1 MKQCSY
7 ENKPVGRLAGC
18 GRLFL
23 LLLCVSFSFS
33 ALARTYD
40 LKGVVRSESG
50 EPVLGATVVVEGTP
64 RGVTT
69 DVNGAFTIAV
79 NSGETLL
86 VQFIGY
92 VPQKFRIGNQTT
104 LDVTLKEAANQLE
117 EVVVVGY
124 GTQKKRDVVGA
135 VEQVSGKIFEQRANP
150 SPVRSLQGQVAG
162 LNITMNDGKASRGA
176 DIKIRGA
183 VSSIGAGGSA
193 LVLVDGVEGDL
204 TAVNPDD
211 IKSISV
217 LKDASSTAVY
227 GARGAFGVVLVTT
240 KDPVKG
246 KVHINYNGSFS
257 ILNRTVEPET
267 ETNGLRWFNSY
278 MESYVGYFGKEPSS
292 INNIFPYNA
301 AWAAELAR
309 RDADPSFEKWRVN
322 SDGEYEY
329 FGNTDW
335 HKVVYRD
342 YTTGHQHNLSV
353 SGGTDV
359 ANYYLS
365 GRFFEQKDIYNA
377 GDGKFKQYNV
387 RAKGSLKLFKW
398 MRIENSTDFV
408 RRTNRQPRVSATFE
422 NRLLTIN
429 RMLEHQGY
437 PVTLVKNPD
446 GTWTNTAAYIGW
458 AGFVEG
464 DTYQDNF
471 KFDMKNTT
479 ALTVDIIKD
488 VLTFKGDFTYLY
500 NHSEQDRV
508 NNQHSYSNGPG
519 MTGIR
524 EEYSDYENRT
534 YNTNY
539 YATNATLTYSPR
551 LGDDHSLSMLAGWNV
566 EEKQYM
572 KTLAYRTGLLDS
584 SKPNFSLM
592 DGTDITLKDNGS
604 YEWGFAGAFFRV
616 NYGYKG
622 KYLVEVSG
630 RYDGSS
636 KFPSNQVWGFF
647 PSASA
652 GWRISEEGFMEGA
665 RTWLDNLKLR
675 FSVGSAGNGAVDPY
689 KYLSI
694 MSISKSSVLMDGQ
707 YFSYTAAPGM
717 QPKSLTWETA
727 TTYDLGLD
735 LDMFNGR
742 FNFTADIYRRVT
754 TDMFTPGKEIPAV
767 AGYTAPRGN
776 YASMRTDGWE
786 LSVGWRDSFK
796 AGGKDFNY
804 NLKVSVWDNL
814 SKITKYTSKK
824 GLLPTLYDN
833 NYYEG
838 MTIGEIWGYHVL
850 GLFATDAEAADWGPR
865 QTATFTNNNNEIYQ
879 AGDLKFADLDDS
891 GAVNNGDGTIYNHG
905 DLRKIGNTTPR
916 YCYGI
921 NVGFNWNGIGL
932 SMFWQGVGQRDW
944 FPAKESS
951 YFWGQYGRS
960 YGFALPWQDESHRWT
975 EENQNS
981 KAYWPRMRGYI
992 AEKAKGIMSSSNDR
1006 YIQDA
1011 SYIRLKNLTVDY
1023 TFPKKISRKIGME
1036 SLKVYFSGD
1045 NLLTFSPL
1053 KKYAKNFDPEVIGSG
1068 DQDFSSSA
1076 GKEGD
1081 GYGYPMM
1088 RSFTLGINLTF

>member
-1 MKQCSY
+1 M
-7 ENKPVGRLAGC
+7 G
-18 GRLFL
+18 
-23 LLLCVSFSFS
+23 
-33 ALARTYD
+33 
-40 LKGVVRSESG
+40 
-50 EPVLGATVVVEGTP
+50 
-64 RGVTT
+64 
-69 DVNGAFTIAV
+69 
-79 NSGETLL
+79 
-86 VQFIGY
+86 
-92 VPQKFRIGNQTT
+92 
-104 LDVTLKEAANQLE
+104 
-117 EVVVVGY
+117 
-124 GTQKKRDVVGA
+124 
-135 VEQVSGKIFEQRANP
+135 
-150 SPVRSLQGQVAG
+150 
-162 LNITMNDGKASRGA
+162 
-176 DIKIRGA
+176 
-183 VSSIGAGGSA
+183 SIGAGGNA

-257 ILNRTVEPET
+257 ILNRTVEPQL

-278 MESYVGYFGKEPSS
+278 LESYIGYFEKEPAM
-292 INNIFPYNA
+292 INNIFPYSA

-322 SDGEYEY
+322 ADGEYEY

-335 HKVVYRD
+335 HDVVYRD
-342 YTTGHQHNLSV
+342 FTTGHQHNLSI
-353 SGGTDV
+353 SGGNDTAD
-359 ANYYLS
+359 YYLS
-365 GRFFEQKDIYNA
+365 GRFFEQDDIYNA
-377 GDGKFKQYNV
+377 GNGKFKQYNV
-387 RAKGSLKLFKW
+387 RAKGSLKPFRW
-398 MRIENSTDFV
+398 MRIENSTDFI

-446 GTWTNTAAYIGW
+446 GTWTDTAVYIGW

-479 ALTVDIIKD
+479 ALTIDLIKD
-488 VLTFKGDFTYLY
+488 VLTFRGDFTYLY

-508 NNQHSYSNGPG
+508 NSQHTYSTGPG
-519 MTGIR
+519 ITAVR

-539 YATNATLTYSPR
+539 YASNATLTYSPR
-551 LGDDHSLSMLAGWNV
+551 LGDNHSLTVLAGWNV

-572 KTLAYRTGLLDS
+572 KTLAKRTGLLDS

-616 NYGYKG
+616 NYGYRG
-622 KYLVEVSG
+622 KYLVELSG

-665 RTWLDNLKLR
+665 RRWLDNLKVR

-689 KYLSI
+689 EYLSI
-694 MSISKSSVLMDGQ
+694 MSINKSSVLMDGS
-707 YFSYTAAPGM
+707 YFSYTSAPGM

-727 TTYDLGLD
+727 TTYDVGLD
-735 LDMFNGR
+735 LDMFSGR
-742 FNFTADIYRRVT
+742 FNLTADLYRRMT
-754 TDMFTPGKEIPAV
+754 TDMFTPGDEIPAV

-776 YASMRTDGWE
+776 YASMQTDGWE
-786 LSVGWRDSFK
+786 LSVGWRDNFK
-796 AGGKDFNY
+796 LAGKDFNY
-804 NLKVSVWDNL
+804 NVKVSVWDST

-824 GLLPTLYDN
+824 GLLPTLYTT

-865 QTATFTNNNNEIYQ
+865 QTASFTNNSSETYL
-879 AGDLKFADLDDS
+879 AGDLKFADLDNS
-891 GAVNNGDGTIYNHG
+891 GQVDNGDGTIYNPG

-960 YGFALPWQDESHRWT
+960 YGFSLPWQNENNRWT
-975 EENQNS
+975 EENRNTN
-981 KAYWPRMRGYI
+981 AYWPRLRGYI
-992 AEKAKGIMSSSNDR
+992 AEKTKGIMSTSNDR

-1011 SYIRLKNLTVDY
+1011 SYIRLKNLTIDY
-1023 TFPKKISRKIGME
+1023 TFPKKISRKLGME

-1045 NLLTFSPL
+1045 NLLTFTPL

-1068 DQDFSSSA
+1068 DQDFSSSP

>member
-1 MKQCSY
+1 MHYGQQMISRQIDMFAF
-7 ENKPVGRLAGC
+7 PFA
-18 GRLFL
+18 L
-23 LLLCVSFSFS
+23 L
-33 ALARTYD
+33 
-40 LKGVVRSESG
+40 
-50 EPVLGATVVVEGTP
+50 
-64 RGVTT
+64 
-69 DVNGAFTIAV
+69 
-79 NSGETLL
+79 
-86 VQFIGY
+86 
-92 VPQKFRIGNQTT
+92 
-104 LDVTLKEAANQLE
+104 
-117 EVVVVGY
+117 
-124 GTQKKRDVVGA
+124 
-135 VEQVSGKIFEQRANP
+135 
-150 SPVRSLQGQVAG
+150 
-162 LNITMNDGKASRGA
+162 
-176 DIKIRGA
+176 
-183 VSSIGAGGSA
+183 
-193 LVLVDGVEGDL
+193 
-204 TAVNPDD
+204 
-211 IKSISV
+211 
-217 LKDASSTAVY
+217 
-227 GARGAFGVVLVTT
+227 
-240 KDPVKG
+240 
-246 KVHINYNGSFS
+246 
-257 ILNRTVEPET
+257 
-267 ETNGLRWFNSY
+267 
-278 MESYVGYFGKEPSS
+278 
-292 INNIFPYNA
+292 
-301 AWAAELAR
+301 
-309 RDADPSFEKWRVN
+309 
-322 SDGEYEY
+322 
-329 FGNTDW
+329 
-335 HKVVYRD
+335 
-342 YTTGHQHNLSV
+342 
-353 SGGTDV
+353 
-359 ANYYLS
+359 
-365 GRFFEQKDIYNA
+365 
-377 GDGKFKQYNV
+377 
-387 RAKGSLKLFKW
+387 
-398 MRIENSTDFV
+398 
-408 RRTNRQPRVSATFE
+408 
-422 NRLLTIN
+422 
-429 RMLEHQGY
+429 
-437 PVTLVKNPD
+437 KNPD
-446 GTWTNTAAYIGW
+446 GTWTQTAAKSGYAAFAEGTSW
-458 AGFVEG
+458 QEDNRLEVANTTTFNFEFVPEVFKVSA
-464 DTYQDNF
+464 DVTYKGARWTRDRMENLYTYYTGVNVSGQDN
-471 KFDMKNTT
+471 
-479 ALTVDIIKD
+479 
-488 VLTFKGDFTYLY
+488 
-500 NHSEQDRV
+500 
-508 NNQHSYSNGPG
+508 SYS
-519 MTGIR
+519 
-524 EEYSDYENRT
+524 SLENWN
-534 YNTNY
+534 YISNYISTNIVG
-539 YATNATLTYSPR
+539 TLTPK
-551 LGDDHSLSMLAGWNV
+551 LGRDHDLNVVAGWNL
-566 EEKQYM
+566 EDYDYRAQ
-572 KTLAYRTGLLDS
+572 KTYRQGNLYP
-584 SKPNFSLM
+584 SKPSFTLM
-592 DGTDITLKDNGS
+592 DGEYYSTTSGG
-604 YEWGFAGAFFRV
+604 YTWGLVGFFGRINYAYAGR
-616 NYGYKG
+616 
-622 KYLVEVSG
+622 YLVELSA

-694 MSISKSSVLMDGQ
+694 MSINKSSVLMDGQ

-865 QTATFTNNNNEIYQ
+865 QTATFTNNNSEIYQ

-992 AEKAKGIMSSSNDR
+992 AEKAKGIMSTSNDR

-1045 NLLTFSPL
+1045 NLLTFTPL